1 MKLKKNLYLPIEI
14 KVREIPHK
22 VYLSYEALKKN
33 YRIYIGSKSDLF
45 QLIAQKKSRGGIFMA
60 KGSIS
65 STTIDLIKKKCDVF
79 CIFDEEMNRSM
90 QNYVP
95 GLSMLD
101 FYKYMLK
108 TRLTSINI
116 KHLDKYYCF
125 NNHIL
130 KSAKIILNKKKNIL
144 LPGHLKEDLL
154 KKKNLL
160 IFERNRKKIKSK
172 YGEFILFNSDFL
184 ALYDPDFHISY
195 NEKMLKESNISKKIT
210 KIDVKNVATQ
220 IKYKHRN
227 FLYFMN
233 FLEKIK
239 NKMKNLKMI
248 IRPHPRED
256 IDYWKK
262 ITKNFNNIEIVNPI
276 DDVTPYI
283 LASKGVMHN
292 GCSTA
297 ISSLI
302 IGKPTA
308 YFINKDD
315 ISNETHIQKDIL
327 KSCIEVNNPDDFD
340 KWLISIKKN
349 SKKYLKKNKYIVGF
363 NKMNLSSEIILK
375 DFDKDKV
382 NLEPKIESTKIE
394 KKNKFYRLTKY
405 LLSEKLSL
413 KNIWKNS
420 YKMPI
425 KIPGGIKKQE
435 VEKYL
440 RGFEKIYGTNNK
452 AKVRQ
457 LSDNLIEIS

>member
-1 MKLKKNLYLPIEI
+1 MTLKKTLYLPIEI
-14 KVREIPHK
+14 KVREFPHK
-22 VYLSYEALKKN
+22 VYLSFEALKKN
-33 YRIYIGSKSDLF
+33 YRIYLGNKSDLY
-45 QLIAQKKSRGGIFMA
+45 QLIAQKKGRGGAFMA
-60 KGSIS
+60 KGSIK
-65 STTIDLIKKKCDVF
+65 STSIELIKKKCDVF

-95 GLSMLD
+95 GSSMLD
-101 FYKYMLK
+101 FYKYMLI
-108 TRLTSINI
+108 TRLNSKNI
-116 KHLDKYYCF
+116 KQLDKYYCF
-125 NNHIL
+125 NRDIL
-130 KSAKIILNKKKNIL
+130 KSANLILNKKKNIL
-144 LPGHLKEDLL
+144 LSGHLKEDLL

-184 ALYDPDFHISY
+184 ALYDPDFHINY
-195 NEKMLKESNISKKIT
+195 NEIMMKENDVNKKIT
-210 KIDVKNVATQ
+210 KMDTKNITTLYQ
-220 IKYKHRN
+220 HKYRN

-233 FLEKIK
+233 FLEKIEK
-239 NKMKNLKMI
+239 KMRNLKMI

-256 IDYWKK
+256 GDYWKK
-262 ITKNFNNIEIVNPI
+262 ITKKFNNIKVVNPT

-315 ISNETHIQKDIL
+315 INKTHTQKDIL
-327 KSCIEVNNPDDFD
+327 ESSIVVNNPDDFD

-349 SKKYLKKNKYIVGF
+349 SKKYLKKNKYINGF
-363 NKMNLSSEIILK
+363 NKKNLSSEIILK
-375 DFDKDKV
+375 DLDKDIV
-382 NLEPKIESTKIE
+382 NLESKIESVKIE
-394 KKNKFYRLTKY
+394 KKSKVYRLAY
-405 LLSEKLSL
+405 LLYKKLSL
-413 KNIWKNS
+413 KDIWKKSNI
-420 YKMPI
+420 MPI

-435 VEKYL
+435 AEKYL
-440 RGFEKIYGTNNK
+440 RAFEKIYGTKNK